1 MRTLG
6 LIGGMSWE
14 STASYYKLINEG
26 VRDSLGPLRSAS
38 VLLYSYDFE
47 RIKALQHA
55 GRWDEAGRSLA
66 DVAVRLEREGAEALV
81 LCTNTMHKVA
91 DMICSATAIPFLHL
105 ADCTAERIIAA
116 GLGTVG
122 LLGTRFTM
130 EEDFYKARLRSHGL
144 EVVVPDEDDM
154 TEVHRVI
161 YDELCRGIVRV
172 SSRER
177 YGEVA
182 RSLARRGAQGIILG
196 CTEITIL
203 IGPED
208 LSVPSFD
215 TTAIHADAAVRFAVA
230 DEVSPATPTATNSRT
245 GAL

>member
-14 STASYYKLINEG
+14 STALYYKLINEG

-38 VLLYSYDFE
+38 VLLYSYDFD
-47 RIKALQHA
+47 RINALQHA

-66 DVAVRLEREGAEALV
+66 DVAVRLERAGAEALV

-91 DMICSATAIPFLHL
+91 DAICSATAIPFLHL
-105 ADCTAERIIAA
+105 ADCTADRIIAA

-130 EEDFYKARLRSHGL
+130 EEDFYKVRLRRRGL
-144 EVVVPDEDDM
+144 EVLVPDSNDM
-154 TEVHRVI
+154 ADVHRVI
-161 YDELCRGIVRV
+161 YDELCRGIVRA

-177 YGEVA
+177 YREVA
-182 RSLARRGAQGIILG
+182 RSLVRHGAQGIISRI
-196 CTEITIL
+196 ITL
-203 IGPED
+203 IG
-208 LSVPSFD
+208 S
-215 TTAIHADAAVRFAVA
+215 
-230 DEVSPATPTATNSRT
+230 SPRSCVMEISRT
-245 GAL
+245 PFLASLRT